1 MKYNMRSTLICVALM
16 SGVAFAPKSYAS
28 DYPQA
33 RSPVPSIAAGA
44 GTWTGLYVGGNLSYG
59 TGTANNA
66 DVSGFMVGGQ
76 AGFNTQFDKIVL
88 GLEGDVTYSGVD
100 YRGFTDA
107 FQQKWVI
114 SGRARAGYAFDRF
127 MPYITGGLAYMSGTL
142 KVPTGRA
149 EQGHYGYVLG
159 LGGEAMLTSNI
170 SARIELL
177 HYRFGSETYA
187 VPALS
192 RRTSVTTNAIRFGV
206 NYRF

>member
-1 MKYNMRSTLICVALM
+1 MKYSLRSTLICVALLN
-16 SGVAFAPKSYAS
+16 GVTYSAKSIAA
-28 DYPQA
+28 DFPQA
-33 RSPVPSIAAGA
+33 RSSVPSLAASG
-44 GTWTGLYVGGNLSYG
+44 GNWTGLYVGGNLSYG
-59 TGTANNA
+59 TGTANKA
-66 DVSGFMVGGQ
+66 DISGFMVGGQ

-100 YRGFTDA
+100 YRGFSDA
-107 FQQKWVI
+107 FQQKWVL

-159 LGGEAMLTSNI
+159 FGAEAMLTSNV

-177 HYRFGSETYA
+177 HYRFGSETYTI
-187 VPALS
+187 PALT